1 MKKMSSFDFS
11 RTTQMES
18 FSADISEP
26 VARDSHRLS
35 DRDSFS
41 IFAMI
46 DFQHLGLDLL
56 DTFQLSLMNFR
67 PNFNDFACVFH

>member
-1 MKKMSSFDFS
+1 MDRSPPFKRSIH
-11 RTTQMES
+11 
-18 FSADISEP
+18 SAT
-26 VARDSHRLS
+26 
-35 DRDSFS
+35 DRSFS

>member
-1 MKKMSSFDFS
+1 
-11 RTTQMES
+11 
-18 FSADISEP
+18 
-26 VARDSHRLS
+26 
-35 DRDSFS
+35 
-41 IFAMI
+41 MI